1 MKRKNLSLFFITLL
15 ISLLASCRDELSTA
29 GGKWVESSLRTIQT
43 DTCTVRLSTILSDS
57 LATSG
62 DTVCQIGTIDD
73 PVWGKIKAAFYA
85 EYDVPT
91 VSFSENADYRFD
103 SITIRFYS
111 SGNYLGDTLSPQRI
125 SLHSLSENL
134 SLDEGYLYTTSKVSY
149 HSTPLASFTF
159 TPTPG
164 ETIREHE
171 IRLPDEWGVEWFEH
185 FQAGSRE
192 MESQEYFRDYF
203 KGIAFIPEEG
213 GNCVNGFMVNDSSL
227 CITLY
232 YHQTETDATELSAD
246 FLPNS
251 DLRFNQVS
259 CDRSR
264 TALSSLQ
271 SGLNNGLPSE
281 KSEHQSY
288 LQGLT
293 GMYINIDF
301 PFLNDLRAEGRLV
314 TIESALLRL
323 YPVKGTY
330 GEQYPLPESLTLYT
344 ADENNVTEDVVTD
357 ISGSSVQTGSLV
369 TDEMMGEDTYYSFD
383 ITSFLQ
389 SNLGT
394 VGYNRKILQLM
405 LPDNLFFT
413 TLNGVVFGDARHPDS
428 NPVKLT
434 LLYKTYNP

>member
-1 MKRKNLSLFFITLL
+1 MRQNYPINETENPIILFITLL
-15 ISLLASCRDELSTA
+15 ISLLASCRDELSTV
-29 GGKWVESSLRTIQT
+29 GGKWVESSLRTVQT
-43 DTCTVRLSTILSDS
+43 DTCTVRISTILSDS

-62 DTVCQIGTIDD
+62 DTICQIGTIDD
-73 PVWGKIKAAFYA
+73 PVWGKIKTAFYA
-85 EYDVPT
+85 EYDVPG
-91 VSFSENADYRFD
+91 VSFSEDADYGFD

-111 SGNYLGDTLSPQRI
+111 SGNYLGDTLNPQRI

-134 SLDEGYLYTTSKVSY
+134 SLDEGYLYSKSTVAY
-149 HSTPLASFTF
+149 HATPLASFTF

-164 ETIREHE
+164 ETTREHE
-171 IRLPDEWGVEWFEH
+171 IRLPDEWGLEWFER
-185 FQAGSRE
+185 FQNGSRE

-213 GNCVNGFMVNDSSL
+213 GSCINGFMVNDSSL

-232 YHQTETDATELSAD
+232 YHQTKTDATELSAS
-246 FLPNS
+246 FPANS

-259 CDRSR
+259 CDRSQ

-271 SGLNNGLPSE
+271 SGINNGLPSE
-281 KSEHQSY
+281 KSDHQAY

-293 GMYINIDF
+293 GMYLNIDF

-323 YPVKGTY
+323 YPVKETY
-330 GEQYPLPESLTLYT
+330 GERYPLPESLTLYT

-369 TDEMMGEDTYYSFD
+369 TDE
-383 ITSFLQ
+383 
-389 SNLGT
+389 
-394 VGYNRKILQLM
+394 
-405 LPDNLFFT
+405 
-413 TLNGVVFGDARHPDS
+413 
-428 NPVKLT
+428 
-434 LLYKTYNP
+434 

>member
-1 MKRKNLSLFFITLL
+1 MKQKTLSFLFITLL
-15 ISLLASCRDELSTA
+15 ISLLASCRDELSTV
-29 GGKWVESSLRTIQT
+29 GGKWVESSLRTVQT
-43 DTCTVRLSTILSDS
+43 DTCTVRISTILSDS

-62 DTVCQIGTIDD
+62 DTICQIGTIDD
-73 PVWGKIKAAFYA
+73 PVWGKIKTAFYA
-85 EYDVPT
+85 EYDVPG
-91 VSFSENADYRFD
+91 VSFSEDADYGFD

-111 SGNYLGDTLSPQRI
+111 SGNYLGDTLNPQRI

-134 SLDEGYLYTTSKVSY
+134 SLDEGYLYSKSTVAY
-149 HSTPLASFTF
+149 HATPLASFTF

-164 ETIREHE
+164 ETTREHE
-171 IRLPDEWGVEWFEH
+171 IRLSDEWGLEWFER
-185 FQAGSRE
+185 FQNGSRE

-213 GNCVNGFMVNDSSL
+213 GSCINGFMVNDSSL

-232 YHQTETDATELSAD
+232 YHQTKTDATELSAS
-246 FLPNS
+246 FPANS

-259 CDRSR
+259 CDRSQ

-271 SGLNNGLPSE
+271 SGINNGLPSE
-281 KSEHQSY
+281 KSDHQAY

-293 GMYINIDF
+293 GMYLNIDF

-323 YPVKGTY
+323 YPVKETY
-330 GEQYPLPESLTLYT
+330 GDRYPLPESLTLYT

-369 TDEMMGEDTYYSFD
+369 TDEMMGEETYYSFD

-413 TLNGVVFGDARHPDS
+413 TLSGVVFGDPGLPAS

>member
-1 MKRKNLSLFFITLL
+1 MKQKTLSFLFITLL
-15 ISLLASCRDELSTA
+15 ISLLASCRDELSTV
-29 GGKWVESSLRTIQT
+29 GGKWEGSSLRTVQT
-43 DTCTVRLSTILSDS
+43 DTCTVRINTILSDS

-73 PVWGKIKAAFYA
+73 PVWGKIKTAFYA
-85 EYDVPT
+85 EYDVPG
-91 VSFSENADYRFD
+91 VSFSEDADYGFD

-111 SGNYLGDTLSPQRI
+111 SGNYLGDTLNPQRI

-134 SLDEGYLYTTSKVSY
+134 SLDEGYLYSKSTVAY
-149 HSTPLASFTF
+149 HATPLASFTF

-164 ETIREHE
+164 ETTREHE
-171 IRLPDEWGVEWFEH
+171 IRLPDEWGLEWFER
-185 FQAGSRE
+185 FQNGSRE

-213 GNCVNGFMVNDSSL
+213 GSCINGFMVNDSSL

-232 YHQTETDATELSAD
+232 YHQTKTDATELSAS
-246 FLPNS
+246 FPANS

-259 CDRSR
+259 CDRSQ

-271 SGLNNGLPSE
+271 SGINNGLPSE
-281 KSEHQSY
+281 KSDHQAY

-293 GMYINIDF
+293 GMYLNIDF
-301 PFLNDLRAEGRLV
+301 PFLNDLRAEGKLV

-330 GEQYPLPESLTLYT
+330 GERYPLPESLTLYT
-344 ADENNVTEDVVTD
+344 ADENNITEDVVTD

-369 TDEMMGEDTYYSFD
+369 TDEMMGEETYYSFD

-394 VGYNRKILQLM
+394 VGYKILQLM

-413 TLNGVVFGDARHPDS
+413 TLSGVVFGDAGHPDS
-428 NPVKLT
+428 SPVKLT
-434 LLYKTYNP
+434 ILYKTYNP

>member
-1 MKRKNLSLFFITLL
+1 MKQKTLSFLFITLL
-15 ISLLASCRDELSTA
+15 ISLLASCRDELSTV
-29 GGKWVESSLRTIQT
+29 GGKWVESSLRTVQT
-43 DTCTVRLSTILSDS
+43 DTCTVRISTILSDS

-62 DTVCQIGTIDD
+62 DTICQIGTIDD
-73 PVWGKIKAAFYA
+73 PVWGKIKTAFYA
-85 EYDVPT
+85 EYDVPG
-91 VSFSENADYRFD
+91 VSFSEDADYGFD

-111 SGNYLGDTLSPQRI
+111 SGNYLGDTLNPQRI

-134 SLDEGYLYTTSKVSY
+134 SLDEGYLYSKSTVAY
-149 HSTPLASFTF
+149 HATPLASFTF

-164 ETIREHE
+164 ETTREHE
-171 IRLPDEWGVEWFEH
+171 IRLPDEWGLEWFER
-185 FQAGSRE
+185 FQNGSRE

-213 GNCVNGFMVNDSSL
+213 GSCINGFMVNDSSL

-232 YHQTETDATELSAD
+232 YHQTKTDATELSAS
-246 FLPNS
+246 FPANS

-259 CDRSR
+259 CDRSQ

-271 SGLNNGLPSE
+271 SGINNGLPSE
-281 KSEHQSY
+281 KSDHQAY

-293 GMYINIDF
+293 GMYLNIDF

-323 YPVKGTY
+323 DPVKETY
-330 GEQYPLPESLTLYT
+330 GERYPLPESLTLYT

-369 TDEMMGEDTYYSFD
+369 TDEMMGEETYYSFD

-413 TLNGVVFGDARHPDS
+413 TLSGVVFGDAGHPDS
-428 NPVKLT
+428 STVKLT
-434 LLYKTYNP
+434 ILYNTYNP

>member
-1 MKRKNLSLFFITLL
+1 MKQKTLSFLFITLL
-15 ISLLASCRDELSTA
+15 ISLLASCRDELSTV
-29 GGKWVESSLRTIQT
+29 GGKWVESSLRTVQT
-43 DTCTVRLSTILSDS
+43 DTCTVRISTILSDS

-62 DTVCQIGTIDD
+62 DTICQIGTIDD
-73 PVWGKIKAAFYA
+73 PVWGKIKTAFYA
-85 EYDVPT
+85 EYDVPG
-91 VSFSENADYRFD
+91 VSFSEDADYGFD

-111 SGNYLGDTLSPQRI
+111 SGNYLGDTLNPQRI

-134 SLDEGYLYTTSKVSY
+134 SLDEGYLYSKSTVAY
-149 HSTPLASFTF
+149 HATPLASFTF

-164 ETIREHE
+164 ETTREHE
-171 IRLPDEWGVEWFEH
+171 IRLPDEWGLEWFER
-185 FQAGSRE
+185 FQNGSRE

-213 GNCVNGFMVNDSSL
+213 GSCINGFMVNDSSL

-232 YHQTETDATELSAD
+232 YHQTKTDATELSAS
-246 FLPNS
+246 FPANS

-271 SGLNNGLPSE
+271 SGINNGLPSE
-281 KSEHQSY
+281 KSDHQAY

-293 GMYINIDF
+293 GMYLNIDF

-323 YPVKGTY
+323 YPVKETY
-330 GEQYPLPESLTLYT
+330 GERYPLPESLTLYT

-369 TDEMMGEDTYYSFD
+369 MMGEETYYSFD

-413 TLNGVVFGDARHPDS
+413 TLSGVVFGDAGHPDS
-428 NPVKLT
+428 SPVKLT
-434 LLYKTYNP
+434 ILYKTYNP

>member
-1 MKRKNLSLFFITLL
+1 MKQKTLSFLFITLL
-15 ISLLASCRDELSTA
+15 ISLLASCRDELSTV
-29 GGKWVESSLRTIQT
+29 GGKWVESSLRTVQT
-43 DTCTVRLSTILSDS
+43 DTCTVRISTILSDS

-73 PVWGKIKAAFYA
+73 PVWGKIKTAFYA
-85 EYDVPT
+85 EYDVPG
-91 VSFSENADYRFD
+91 VSFSEDADYGFD

-111 SGNYLGDTLSPQRI
+111 SGNYLGDTLNPQRI

-134 SLDEGYLYTTSKVSY
+134 SLDEGYLYSKSTVAY
-149 HSTPLASFTF
+149 HATPLASFTF

-164 ETIREHE
+164 KTTREHE
-171 IRLPDEWGVEWFEH
+171 IRLSDEWGLKWFER
-185 FQAGSRE
+185 FQNGSRE

-213 GNCVNGFMVNDSSL
+213 GSCINGFMVNDSSL

-232 YHQTETDATELSAD
+232 YHQTKTDATELSAS
-246 FLPNS
+246 FPANS

-259 CDRSR
+259 CDRSQ

-271 SGLNNGLPSE
+271 SGINNGLPSE
-281 KSEHQSY
+281 KSDHQAY

-293 GMYINIDF
+293 GMYLNIDF
-301 PFLNDLRAEGRLV
+301 PFLNDLRAEGKLV

-323 YPVKGTY
+323 YLVKGTY
-330 GEQYPLPESLTLYT
+330 GERYPLPESLTLYT
-344 ADENNVTEDVVTD
+344 ADENNITEDVVTD
-357 ISGSSVQTGSLV
+357 ISDSSVQTGSLV
-369 TDEMMGEDTYYSFD
+369 TDEMMGEETYYSFD

-413 TLNGVVFGDARHPDS
+413 TLSGFVFGDAGHPDS
-428 NPVKLT
+428 SPVKLT
-434 LLYKTYNP
+434 ILYKTYNP

>member
-1 MKRKNLSLFFITLL
+1 MPSH
-15 ISLLASCRDELSTA
+15 
-29 GGKWVESSLRTIQT
+29 
-43 DTCTVRLSTILSDS
+43 
-57 LATSG
+57 AT
-62 DTVCQIGTIDD
+62 T
-73 PVWGKIKAAFYA
+73 
-85 EYDVPT
+85 
-91 VSFSENADYRFD
+91 
-103 SITIRFYS
+103 
-111 SGNYLGDTLSPQRI
+111 
-125 SLHSLSENL
+125 
-134 SLDEGYLYTTSKVSY
+134 
-149 HSTPLASFTF
+149 LASFTF

-164 ETIREHE
+164 ETRREHE
-171 IRLPDEWGVEWFEH
+171 SRLPDEWGLEWFER
-185 FQAGSRE
+185 FQNGSRE

-213 GNCVNGFMVNDSSL
+213 GSCINGFMVNDSSL

-232 YHQTETDATELSAD
+232 YHQTKTDATELSAS
-246 FLPNS
+246 FPANS

-271 SGLNNGLPSE
+271 SGINNGLPSE
-281 KSEHQSY
+281 KSDHQAY

-293 GMYINIDF
+293 GMYLNIDF

-323 YPVKGTY
+323 YPVKETY
-330 GEQYPLPESLTLYT
+330 GERYPLPESLTLYT

-369 TDEMMGEDTYYSFD
+369 TDEMMGEETYYSFD

-413 TLNGVVFGDARHPDS
+413 TLSGVVFGDAGHPDS
-428 NPVKLT
+428 SPVKLT
-434 LLYKTYNP
+434 ILYKTYNP

>member
-1 MKRKNLSLFFITLL
+1 MKQKTLSFLFITLL
-15 ISLLASCRDELSTA
+15 ISLLASCRDELSTV
-29 GGKWVESSLRTIQT
+29 GGKWVESSLRTVQT
-43 DTCTVRLSTILSDS
+43 DTCTVRISTILSDS

-73 PVWGKIKAAFYA
+73 PVWGKIKTAFYA
-85 EYDVPT
+85 EYDVPG
-91 VSFSENADYRFD
+91 VSFSEDADYGFD

-111 SGNYLGDTLSPQRI
+111 SGNYLGDTLNPQRI

-134 SLDEGYLYTTSKVSY
+134 SLDEGYLYSKSTVAY
-149 HSTPLASFTF
+149 HATPLASFTF

-164 ETIREHE
+164 ETTREHE
-171 IRLPDEWGVEWFEH
+171 IRLPDEWGLKWFER
-185 FQAGSRE
+185 FQNGSRE

-213 GNCVNGFMVNDSSL
+213 GSCINGFMVNDSSL

-232 YHQTETDATELSAD
+232 YHQTKTDATELSAS
-246 FLPNS
+246 FPANS

-259 CDRSR
+259 CDRSQ

-271 SGLNNGLPSE
+271 SGINNGLPSE
-281 KSEHQSY
+281 KSDHQAY

-293 GMYINIDF
+293 GMYLNIDF
-301 PFLNDLRAEGRLV
+301 PFLNDLRAEGKLV

-323 YPVKGTY
+323 YLVKGTY
-330 GEQYPLPESLTLYT
+330 GERYPLPESLTLYT
-344 ADENNVTEDVVTD
+344 ADENNITEDVVTD
-357 ISGSSVQTGSLV
+357 ISDSSVQTGSLV
-369 TDEMMGEDTYYSFD
+369 TDEMMGEETYYSFD

-413 TLNGVVFGDARHPDS
+413 TLSGFVFGDAGHPDS
-428 NPVKLT
+428 SPVKLT
-434 LLYKTYNP
+434 ILYKTYNP

>member
-1 MKRKNLSLFFITLL
+1 MKQKTLSFLFTTLL
-15 ISLLASCRDELSTA
+15 ISLLASCRDELSTV
-29 GGKWVESSLRTIQT
+29 GGKWVESSLRTVQT
-43 DTCTVRLSTILSDS
+43 DTCTVRISTILSDS

-62 DTVCQIGTIDD
+62 DTICQIGTIDD
-73 PVWGKIKAAFYA
+73 PVWGKIKTAFYA
-85 EYDVPT
+85 EYDVPG
-91 VSFSENADYRFD
+91 VSFSEDADYGFD

-111 SGNYLGDTLSPQRI
+111 SGNYLGDTLNPQRI

-134 SLDEGYLYTTSKVSY
+134 SLDEGYLYSKSTVAY
-149 HSTPLASFTF
+149 HATPLASFTF

-164 ETIREHE
+164 ETTREHE
-171 IRLPDEWGVEWFEH
+171 IRLSDEWGLEWFER
-185 FQAGSRE
+185 FQNGSRE

-213 GNCVNGFMVNDSSL
+213 GSCINGFMVNDSSL

-232 YHQTETDATELSAD
+232 YHQTKTDATELSAS
-246 FLPNS
+246 FPANS

-259 CDRSR
+259 CDRSQ

-271 SGLNNGLPSE
+271 SGINNGLPSE
-281 KSEHQSY
+281 KSDHQAY

-293 GMYINIDF
+293 GMYLNIDS

-323 YPVKGTY
+323 YPVKETY
-330 GEQYPLPESLTLYT
+330 GERYPLPESLTLYT

-369 TDEMMGEDTYYSFD
+369 TDEMMGEETYYSFD

-413 TLNGVVFGDARHPDS
+413 TLSGVVFGDAGHPDS
-428 NPVKLT
+428 SPVKLT
-434 LLYKTYNP
+434 ILYKTYNP

>member
-1 MKRKNLSLFFITLL
+1 MKQKTLSFLFITLL
-15 ISLLASCRDELSTA
+15 ISLLASCRDELSTV
-29 GGKWVESSLRTIQT
+29 GGKWVESSLRTVQT
-43 DTCTVRLSTILSDS
+43 DTCTVRISTILSDS

-73 PVWGKIKAAFYA
+73 PVWGKIKTAFYA
-85 EYDVPT
+85 EYDVPG
-91 VSFSENADYRFD
+91 VSFSEDADYGFD

-111 SGNYLGDTLSPQRI
+111 SGNYLGDTLNPQRI

-134 SLDEGYLYTTSKVSY
+134 SLDEGYLYSKSTVAY
-149 HSTPLASFTF
+149 HATPLASFTF

-164 ETIREHE
+164 ETTREHE
-171 IRLPDEWGVEWFEH
+171 IRLSDEWGLKWFER
-185 FQAGSRE
+185 FQNGSRE

-213 GNCVNGFMVNDSSL
+213 GSCINGFMVNDSSL

-232 YHQTETDATELSAD
+232 YHQTKTDATELSAS
-246 FLPNS
+246 FPANS
-251 DLRFNQVS
+251 DLRCNQVS

-271 SGLNNGLPSE
+271 SGINNGLPSE
-281 KSEHQSY
+281 KSDHQAY

-293 GMYINIDF
+293 GMYLNIDF

-323 YPVKGTY
+323 YPVKETY
-330 GEQYPLPESLTLYT
+330 GERYPLPESLTLYT

-369 TDEMMGEDTYYSFD
+369 TDEMMGEETYYSFD

-413 TLNGVVFGDARHPDS
+413 TLSGVVFGDAGHPDS
-428 NPVKLT
+428 SPVKLT
-434 LLYKTYNP
+434 ILYKTYNP

>member
-1 MKRKNLSLFFITLL
+1 MKQKTLSFLFITLL
-15 ISLLASCRDELSTA
+15 ISILASCRDELSTV
-29 GGKWVESSLRTIQT
+29 GGKWVESSLRTVQT
-43 DTCTVRLSTILSDS
+43 DTCTGRISTILSDS
-57 LATSG
+57 LASSG
-62 DTVCQIGTIDD
+62 DTICQIGSIDD
-73 PVWGKIKAAFYA
+73 PVWGKIKTAFYA
-85 EYDVPT
+85 EYDVPG
-91 VSFSENADYRFD
+91 VSFSDDADYGFD

-111 SGNYLGDTLSPQRI
+111 SGNYLGDTLNPQRI

-134 SLDEGYLYTTSKVSY
+134 SLDEGYLYSKSTVAY
-149 HSTPLASFTF
+149 HATPLASFTF
-159 TPTPG
+159 TPTPD
-164 ETIREHE
+164 ETTREHE
-171 IRLPDEWGVEWFEH
+171 IRLPDEWGLEWFER
-185 FQAGSRE
+185 FQNGSRE

-213 GNCVNGFMVNDSSL
+213 GSCINGFMVNDSSL

-232 YHQTETDATELSAD
+232 YHQTKTDATELSAS
-246 FLPNS
+246 FPANS

-259 CDRSR
+259 CDRSQ

-271 SGLNNGLPSE
+271 SGINNGLPSE
-281 KSEHQSY
+281 KSDHQAY

-293 GMYINIDF
+293 GMYLNIDF

-323 YPVKGTY
+323 YPVKETY
-330 GEQYPLPESLTLYT
+330 GERYPLPESLTLYT

-369 TDEMMGEDTYYSFD
+369 TDEMMGEETYYSFD

-413 TLNGVVFGDARHPDS
+413 TLSGVVFGDAGHPDS
-428 NPVKLT
+428 SPVKLT
-434 LLYKTYNP
+434 ILYKTYNP

>member
-1 MKRKNLSLFFITLL
+1 MKQKTLSFLFITLL
-15 ISLLASCRDELSTA
+15 ISLLASCRDELSTV
-29 GGKWVESSLRTIQT
+29 GGKWVESSLRTVQT
-43 DTCTVRLSTILSDS
+43 DTCTVRISTILSDS

-62 DTVCQIGTIDD
+62 DTICQIGTIDD
-73 PVWGKIKAAFYA
+73 PVWGKIKTAFYA
-85 EYDVPT
+85 EYDVPG
-91 VSFSENADYRFD
+91 VSFSEDADYGFD

-111 SGNYLGDTLSPQRI
+111 SGNYLGDTLNPQRI

-134 SLDEGYLYTTSKVSY
+134 SLDEGYLYSKSTVAY
-149 HSTPLASFTF
+149 HATPLASFTF

-164 ETIREHE
+164 ETTREHE
-171 IRLPDEWGVEWFEH
+171 IRLPDEWGLEWFER
-185 FQAGSRE
+185 FQNGSRE

-203 KGIAFIPEEG
+203 KGIVFIPEEG
-213 GNCVNGFMVNDSSL
+213 GSCINGSMVNDSIL

-232 YHQTETDATELSAD
+232 YHQTKTDAPELSAS
-246 FLPNS
+246 FPANS

-259 CDRSR
+259 CDRSQ

-271 SGLNNGLPSE
+271 SGINNGLPSE
-281 KSEHQSY
+281 KSDHQAY

-293 GMYINIDF
+293 GMYLNIDF

-323 YPVKGTY
+323 YPVKETY
-330 GEQYPLPESLTLYT
+330 GERYPLPESLTLYT

-369 TDEMMGEDTYYSFD
+369 TDEMMGEETYYSFD

-413 TLNGVVFGDARHPDS
+413 TLSGVVFGDAGHPDS
-428 NPVKLT
+428 SPVKLT
-434 LLYKTYNP
+434 ILYKTYNP

>member
-1 MKRKNLSLFFITLL
+1 MKQKTLSFLFITLL
-15 ISLLASCRDELSTA
+15 ISLLASCRDELSTV
-29 GGKWVESSLRTIQT
+29 GGKRVESSLRTVQT
-43 DTCTVRLSTILSDS
+43 DTCTVRISTILSDS

-73 PVWGKIKAAFYA
+73 PVWGKIKTAFYA
-85 EYDVPT
+85 EYDVPG
-91 VSFSENADYRFD
+91 VSFSEDADYGFD

-111 SGNYLGDTLSPQRI
+111 SGNYLGDTLNPQRI

-134 SLDEGYLYTTSKVSY
+134 SLDEGYLYSKSTVAY
-149 HSTPLASFTF
+149 HATPLASFTF

-164 ETIREHE
+164 ETAREHE
-171 IRLPDEWGVEWFEH
+171 IRLPDEWGLEWFER
-185 FQAGSRE
+185 FQNGSRE

-213 GNCVNGFMVNDSSL
+213 GSCINGFMVNDSSL

-232 YHQTETDATELSAD
+232 YHQTKTDATELSAS
-246 FLPNS
+246 FPANS

-259 CDRSR
+259 CDRSQ

-271 SGLNNGLPSE
+271 SGINNGLPSE
-281 KSEHQSY
+281 KSDHQAY

-293 GMYINIDF
+293 GMYLNIDF

-323 YPVKGTY
+323 YPVKETY
-330 GEQYPLPESLTLYT
+330 GERYPLPESLTLYT

-369 TDEMMGEDTYYSFD
+369 TDEMMGEDTYYSF
-383 ITSFLQ
+383 LQ

-394 VGYNRKILQLM
+394 V
-405 LPDNLFFT
+405 DT
-413 TLNGVVFGDARHPDS
+413 TGKSFS
-428 NPVKLT
+428 
-434 LLYKTYNP
+434 

>member
-1 MKRKNLSLFFITLL
+1 MKQKTLSFLFITLL
-15 ISLLASCRDELSTA
+15 ISLLASCRDELSTV
-29 GGKWVESSLRTIQT
+29 GGKWVESSLRTVQT
-43 DTCTVRLSTILSDS
+43 DTCTVRISTILSDS

-73 PVWGKIKAAFYA
+73 PVWGKIKTAFYA
-85 EYDVPT
+85 EYDVPG
-91 VSFSENADYRFD
+91 VSFSEDADYGFD

-111 SGNYLGDTLSPQRI
+111 SGNYLGDTLNPQRI

-134 SLDEGYLYTTSKVSY
+134 SLDEGYLYSKSTVAY
-149 HSTPLASFTF
+149 HATPLASFTF

-164 ETIREHE
+164 ETTREHE
-171 IRLPDEWGVEWFEH
+171 IRLSDEWGLKWFER
-185 FQAGSRE
+185 FQNGSRE

-213 GNCVNGFMVNDSSL
+213 GSCINGFMVNDSSL

-232 YHQTETDATELSAD
+232 YHQTKTDATELSAS
-246 FLPNS
+246 FPANS

-271 SGLNNGLPSE
+271 SGINNGFPSE
-281 KSEHQSY
+281 KSDHQAY

-293 GMYINIDF
+293 GMYLNIDF

-323 YPVKGTY
+323 YPVKETY
-330 GEQYPLPESLTLYT
+330 GERYPLPESLTLYT

-369 TDEMMGEDTYYSFD
+369 TDEMMGEETYYSFD

-413 TLNGVVFGDARHPDS
+413 TLSGVVFGDAGHPDS
-428 NPVKLT
+428 SPVKLT
-434 LLYKTYNP
+434 ILYKTYNP